1 MIVPVL
7 IVPILLGISSLVIG
21 SPVTFELSKG
31 QRECFYTLTPD
42 IGCTISYYFAVQEG
56 DANDFQVNYEIFGPA
71 DKYTPLL
78 KRSKERQGEWSF
90 PAEHMGEY
98 AFCFDG
104 GQEHNKIVDLEI
116 NYKCAREENER
127 SERRKAR
134 KEQRKLREASSNKLQ
149 ESLENSVDN
158 IERQL
163 YLLERNMQY
172 YKTRNN
178 RNHYTV
184 RSTNRR
190 VVLFSIYGILLLV
203 GMSCAQVFVLQCFFK
218 ASRKHVV

>member
-1 MIVPVL
+1 MIYCSL
-7 IVPILLGISSLVIG
+7 IVATLLCFCRFAFG
-21 SPVTFELSKG
+21 SPITFELRKG

-42 IGCTISYYFAVQEG
+42 VGCTISYYFAVQEG
-56 DANDFQVNYEIFGPA
+56 DANDFQVDYEIFGPA
-71 DKYTPLL
+71 DKYTPIL
-78 KRSKERQGEWSF
+78 KRTKERQGEWSF
-90 PAEHMGEY
+90 YAEHRGEY
-98 AFCFDG
+98 AFCFEG
-104 GQEHNKIVDLEI
+104 GKAHNKIVDLEI
-116 NYKCAREENER
+116 EYKCVRQDNDR

-134 KEQRKLREASSNKLQ
+134 KEQRKLKDASANQLQ

-158 IERQL
+158 IERKL

-190 VVLFSIYGILLLV
+190 VALFSIYGIFLVV
-203 GMSCAQVFVLQCFFK
+203 GMSCAQVYMLQWFFK
-218 ASRKHVV
+218 ISRKQVV